1 MSNKVC
7 PKNCLGNCKECEL
20 AENKLK
26 AFDIINNKGVDILL
40 IKRCDNV
47 DQYNSQ
53 SYSIKL
59 TTQDFEIIKG
69 AIKC

>member
-1 MSNKVC
+1 MSI
-7 PKNCLGNCKECEL
+7 KEQ
-20 AENKLK
+20 

-47 DQYNSQ
+47 DQYNSH
-53 SYSIKL
+53 SYSVKL